1 MNATVAEMQV
11 FENNN
16 FLCVDKRSGFL
27 TVPSRWGAQDPRP
40 CEFMDWSQKKQIQL
54 WPIHRLDEEVS
65 GVLLFAKTP
74 EAHRLANRWFE
85 LHQIQKTYEA
95 LTESAESQW
104 TPEKM
109 EVWKSHLLRGKK
121 RAYEKPFG
129 KEAITEAV
137 LQVQTASI
145 PSGCSLWRLCPL
157 TGRAHQLRYEL
168 SKRALPILGDSLYGS
183 QKKFSVP
190 QAIAL
195 RAIELNLSECPEAAS
210 LGLPQQLQV
219 KGLLEWSLDS
229 HN

>member
-1 MNATVAEMQV
+1 MDVTVAETQV

-16 FLCVDKRSGFL
+16 FLCVDKRPGFL

-40 CEFMDWSQKKQIQL
+40 CELIDWSQKKQIQL

-74 EAHRLANRWFE
+74 EAHRTANRWFE
-85 LHQIQKTYEA
+85 HHQIKKTYEA
-95 LTESAESQW
+95 LTESAQAPW
-104 TPEKM
+104 APEKM
-109 EVWKSHLLRGKK
+109 EVWKSYLLRGKK

-137 LQVQTASI
+137 LQSQTASI
-145 PSGCSLWRLCPL
+145 PSGCSLWRLFPL

-210 LGLPQQLQV
+210 LGLPQRIQV
-219 KGLLEWSLDS
+219 KGLMQWSLDS